1 MLRIFMENKTKFFVL
16 LALLGILQIPA
27 RADSITVNFAAGP
40 GQRNLMFNGTTV
52 PDGNYVKLG
61 FFDSGFDVAGNA
73 GNLGSLAGAW
83 NELGYTT
90 VTPVFGQPGYFAG
103 IQSGYDAAF

>member
-1 MLRIFMENKTKFFVL
+1 MEMKTKLFVL
-16 LALLGILQIPA
+16 LALLGILRIPA
-27 RADSITVNFAAGP
+27 RADSITVNFSAGP

-61 FFDSGFDVAGNA
+61 FFNSGFDVAANSGS
-73 GNLGSLAGAW
+73 LSSLAGAW

-90 VTPVFGQPGYFAG
+90 VTPVFGQPGYFGG
-103 IQSGYDAAF
+103 IQSGY